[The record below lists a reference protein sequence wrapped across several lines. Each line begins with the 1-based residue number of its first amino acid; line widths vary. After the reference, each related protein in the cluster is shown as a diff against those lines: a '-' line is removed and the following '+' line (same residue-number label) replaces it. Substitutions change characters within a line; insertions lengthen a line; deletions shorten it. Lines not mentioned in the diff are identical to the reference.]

1 MKNLSVA
8 LNVVLTIAV
17 VFLYYKVYSTK
28 DISSISSASVSVPVA
43 ESSIVFVNSDS
54 LLDNYPFFMK
64 LKTSMEK
71 KQDSIE
77 SILKSRGKQLENDIK
92 VYQEKGATM
101 TEQERQSTEEVLG
114 KRQQEL
120 MQYKQEMTDELARA
134 EEALNDTLH
143 NNLISTLK
151 KYNKDKKYH
160 FILGYQKGSGILL
173 ASDSLDI
180 TKQIIE
186 ELNKEK
192 AKK

>member
-1 MKNLSVA
+1 MKTLSLT
-8 LNVVLTIAV
+8 LNVVLIIAV
-17 VFLYYKVYSTK
+17 AFLYYKVYSAK
-28 DISSISSASVSVPVA
+28 NISSPPSISIPVGP
-43 ESSIVFVNSDS
+43 SSIVYVNSDS

-64 LKTSMEK
+64 LKNSLEK

-77 SILKSRGKQLENDIK
+77 NILKGRGRTLENDIK
-92 VYQEKGATM
+92 AYQEKGATM
-101 TEQERQSTEEVLG
+101 TDQERQSTEEVLG

-120 MQYKQEMTDELARA
+120 MAYKEDMTNEMAK
-134 EEALNDTLH
+134 EEENLNDTLH

-151 KYNKDKKYH
+151 KFNKDKNYH

-192 AKK
+192 SEK

>member
-1 MKNLSVA
+1 MKNLSLM
-8 LNVVLTIAV
+8 LNVVLIIAV
-17 VFLYYKVYSTK
+17 AFLYYKTYSVKNT
-28 DISSISSASVSVPVA
+28 ASVSTVSIPVGP
-43 ESSIVFVNSDS
+43 SSIVYVNSDS

-64 LKTSMEK
+64 LKNSLEK

-77 SILKSRGKQLENDIK
+77 NILKSRGKMLENDIK
-92 VYQEKGATM
+92 AYQEKGATM
-101 TEQERQSTEEVLG
+101 TDQERQATEEGLG

-120 MQYKQEMTDELARA
+120 MAYKEDMTNEMAR
-134 EEALNDTLH
+134 EEENLNDTLH
-143 NNLISTLK
+143 NNLISTLRK
-151 KYNKDKKYH
+151 FNKDKNYH

-192 AKK
+192 SEK